1 MPIYEYIN
9 AETGETTE
17 VIQGMKDKHIFID
30 DQGVEWERV
39 WYAPCASIDSTN
51 INPESKKD
59 FMRATEKQGMNVGE
73 MMDLA
78 KELHFKREKTHG
90 GKDPVKEKV
99 VSDYE
104 KKTNKP
110 HPQKNK

>member
-1 MPIYEYIN
+1 MPVYEYIN
-9 AETGETTE
+9 AETGETIE

-30 DQGVEWERV
+30 DQGAQWERV
-39 WYAPCASIDSTN
+39 WHAPCASIDSTN

-78 KELHFKREKTHG
+78 KELHLKREKTHG